1 MSLKNKKRFLK
12 DLTII
17 VPSYNRQNY
26 LIRLIKYWRDT
37 GVKLLILDG
46 SSTNLK
52 KNIKI
57 LDKNIKYIHFPSSLY
72 KRLYYSIKLIKTK
85 YVMLGCDDEFY
96 VSSSLAECVKF
107 LSLNK
112 DFVACTGRAI
122 SFNFKNNSII
132 ANNIYPLL
140 KNRKLT
146 HSDPNKRIEK
156 HFSNYEQGHLY
167 AVCEA
172 KIWKIAA
179 KTVFSKEYNFYAAW
193 ELQFEYLIPFSK
205 KSLVLPNLLWL
216 RSKENEPIRDTSPS
230 MSFSNSFSNW
240 WTKNRYLKE
249 KKIFIKKMKLAC
261 KQLNKI
267 TRNKSLPEIE
277 KAFEIVNKDYVN
289 NLHYLKKGFFYPI
302 YKIAYYTYKNIPY
315 IKKLLQIIKKNFNL
329 GTEKSEEV
337 LIKRL
342 ISSLKKTKVQVDNK
356 EMKRIFKL
364 INETHKR
371 NS

>member
-37 GVKLLILDG
+37 GVKLIILDG

-96 VSSSLAECVKF
+96 VSSSLAKCVKF

-302 YKIAYYTYKNIPY
+302 YKIAYYTYKNTPY